1 MFIRALAAFLILPGV
16 VAFVVPIF
24 IGYLDPWRGHK
35 SFAGLALAHLGIVLL
50 FWCVRDFYV
59 AGKGTLAPWD
69 PPRQLVDIG
78 FYRYSRNP
86 MYIAVLTIIA
96 GWAAYFGSWLLLVY
110 ACVCALVF
118 HLRVLY
124 NEEPWL
130 QKQFGADWQRYE
142 RNVPRWLIP

>member
-1 MFIRALAAFLILPGV
+1 MFVRALLAFLVLPGV
-16 VAFVVPIF
+16 VGFVVPIF

-50 FWCVRDFYV
+50 LWCVRDFYV

-69 PPRQLVDIG
+69 PPQRLVDIG

-110 ACVCALVF
+110 ACVCALAF
-118 HLRVLY
+118 HLRVRY
-124 NEEPWL
+124 NEEPRL
-130 QKQFGADWQRYE
+130 QSQFGTDWQRYK